1 MISRMFDGG
10 PGRSDPAAPAFD
22 EKDRRSHLRQRRL
35 GRSCLSWLRT
45 RLQWIGR
52 AYAAAC
58 AEQHLAELDDRLL
71 RDIGLSRQ
79 EIRRAVRGSKPA
91 EPGTAHRRNDLMSR

>member
-1 MISRMFDGG
+1 MISRMFGGG
-10 PGRSDPAAPAFD
+10 PGRSDPAASAFD
-22 EKDRRSHLRQRRL
+22 EKDRRSHLRQHRL
-35 GRSCLSWLRT
+35 GRSCLSWLCT

-52 AYAAAC
+52 AYAAVC

-91 EPGTAHRRNDLMSR
+91 DPGTARRRNDPMSR